1 MPAPELATVHNLRS
15 DVALQISRHVQR
27 QGARQLVAAG
37 KLGIPQPT
45 LSKIMNGRVDE
56 LSLELLIRIAVRAGL
71 SVVLQ
76 TGSDP
81 REAGAFVSGAPP
93 PDRTRRSRV
102 GDEAREVL
110 AQSAW
115 QLTPEQRL
123 EAHLKHS
130 QLVTALHDAGQASRS
145 GRSAASG
152 KRSR

>member
-1 MPAPELATVHNLRS
+1 MPAPELATIHALRS
-15 DVALQISRHVQR
+15 DLALQISRHVQR
-27 QGARQLVAAG
+27 LGERQLVAARR
-37 KLGIPQPT
+37 LGIPQPT
-45 LSKIMNGRVDE
+45 LSKIVNGRVNE

-81 REAGAFVSGAPP
+81 QEAGAFVHGEPTP
-93 PDRTRRSRV
+93 ERTRQSRV
-102 GDEAREVL
+102 GDEARDAL

-130 QLVTALHDAGQASRS
+130 QLVTALHDAGRASRS
-145 GRSAASG
+145 RRSG
-152 KRSR
+152 VPDKRSR

>member
-1 MPAPELATVHNLRS
+1 MPAELATIHNLRS
-15 DVALQISRHVQR
+15 DLALQIARYVR
-27 QGARQLVAAG
+27 EQGASQLVAAG

-76 TGSDP
+76 TGRDP
-81 REAGAFVSGAPP
+81 QEAGAFVSGGAPTP
-93 PDRTRRSRV
+93 TRARQSRV
-102 GDEAREVL
+102 GDEAREAL

-145 GRSAASG
+145 GRSATTP
-152 KRSR
+152 KRAR